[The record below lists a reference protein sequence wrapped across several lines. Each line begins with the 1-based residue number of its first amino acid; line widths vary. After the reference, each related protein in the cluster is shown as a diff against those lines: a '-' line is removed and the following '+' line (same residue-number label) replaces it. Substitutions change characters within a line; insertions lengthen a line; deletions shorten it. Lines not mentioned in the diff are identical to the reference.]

1 MIRDDATLRQI
12 EAADPKAS
20 TWLSAN
26 AGSGKTRVL
35 TDRVARLLLDGTDP
49 QNILCLTYTKAA
61 ASEMQNRLFKR
72 LGEWAMMDDEPLR
85 QSLGQ
90 MGVEGAIPSQA
101 LANARTLFARAVETP
116 GGLKIQTIHSFC
128 ASILRRF
135 PLEAGVSPNF
145 AEMDDRTAAHLREAV
160 LDEISSGPDGG
171 IVDRIG
177 RYISEGGIVDLT
189 NEIVRHRDR
198 FAARPEPEQ
207 LAADFGLEVGH
218 GLKRALAICLTGDE
232 GDLVRQIAEIAAP
245 MSKMYATFGAQLAA
259 INLAEPSQETL
270 EALVDLFLYSADNSS
285 KSRNFPQANHSTAVA
300 AFAPVIED
308 LHGWMDR
315 TAEAYDHFLASAAFE
330 RALALHDFAA
340 LFLPLYEEHKLA
352 RGQLDFDDL
361 IHKTHE
367 LLSDTGVAAWV
378 LFKLDGGIDHILV
391 DEAQDTSPAQ
401 WEVIRLLTQEFA
413 AGEGAAPNKSRT
425 IFVVGDKKQSIY
437 SFQGADPDG
446 FDKMQEHFGGA
457 LGAIGQRLNALPM
470 EHSFRS
476 SPAILSLVDL
486 VFRGERAR
494 GLDRSVFHRAFKS
507 EMPGRVD
514 LWPLVPKSNTAPNH
528 DWHDPVDTISQEH
541 HDLRLARLIAEEI
554 KRIKEHER
562 LPVEIGSTGTFAQ
575 RRITEGDIL
584 ILVQRRSPLF
594 GALIRACKAEGLEVA
609 GADRLKIGEELAVRD
624 ILSLL
629 KFLALPEDDLSLAE
643 ALKSPLFGW
652 TEQDLFTLAAKRP
665 QGAYLWQALRDAPG
679 LRPDTSAIIND
690 LRQTSDFLR
699 PFDLI
704 ARILNRHEGRQKLIA
719 RLGEEIEDGV
729 DALLSQALTYE
740 QAEIPSLTGFLDW
753 MEGDEAE
760 VKRHPD
766 SAGKRLRVMTVHG
779 SKGLEAPIVIL
790 PDTADLKPPAGGHI
804 LAEGETPVWRMAK
817 KATPTSIAP
826 AVARGEERISLEKR
840 RLLYVAMTRAEKWL
854 IVAGAGEAKADE
866 SWHKAISEGMEA
878 AEAVPIET
886 PAGTGARYSYGDWSA
901 LPEDE
906 VRPSV
911 APVTKRL
918 DLDPVDDLSLRK
930 TTISPSDLG
939 GAKAL
944 PGATDGEL
952 GERALAAGTVLHK
965 LLELLPEIPDS
976 SREAAAQRICDGMV
990 ETGLA
995 GGAELLIENA
1005 LALIREP
1012 SLAEIFTQG
1021 AICEVA
1027 FSAHFPALGDAPVFG
1042 TIDRLDVGADDVLV
1056 IDYKSNRSVPDS
1068 PEQIPDGILRQLGAY
1083 AAAMAQIYPD
1093 RTIRTAILWTEG
1105 RRLMEVP
1112 PVLTDAALG
1121 RAAVS

>member
-12 EAADPKAS
+12 EAADPRAS

-72 LGEWAMMDDEPLR
+72 LGEWAMMDDAPLR
-85 QSLGQ
+85 QSLAD
-90 MGVEGAIPSQA
+90 MGIEGAIRDEA
-101 LANARTLFARAVETP
+101 LAGARTLFARAVETP

-171 IVDRIG
+171 IIDRIG
-177 RYISEGGIVDLT
+177 SYISEGGIVELT
-189 NEIVRHRDR
+189 TEIVRHRDR
-198 FAARPEPEQ
+198 FAGPDARPDKRRFGLPDHANEESVLSLAFLGDEADLIGAILPA
-207 LAADFGLEVGH
+207 LAAGSKRDQEAARKLALFCGPTLASLEILEGVLLNGS
-218 GLKRALAICLTGDE
+218 GAKEPFSAKIGSFPTKATRDVILALMPA
-232 GDLVRQIAEIAAP
+232 
-245 MSKMYATFGAQLAA
+245 
-259 INLAEPSQETL
+259 L
-270 EALVDLFLYSADNSS
+270 EALMGRVEA
-285 KSRNFPQANHSTAVA
+285 SRGQR
-300 AFAPVIED
+300 I
-308 LHGWMDR
+308 
-315 TAEAYDHFLASAAFE
+315 
-330 RALALHDFAA
+330 ALAALRRTETLHDFAG
-340 LFLPLYEEHKLA
+340 LFLPLYDAHKLA

-361 IHKTHE
+361 IRKTRD
-367 LLSDTGVAAWV
+367 LLTDPGVAAWV

-413 AGEGAAPNKSRT
+413 AGEGAAPDKNRT

-446 FDKMQEHFGGA
+446 FDKMQDHFGGA
-457 LGAIGQRLNALPM
+457 LGAIGQKLNALPM

-514 LWPLVPKSNTAPNH
+514 LWPLVPKTDDTPDH
-528 DWHDPVDTISQEH
+528 DWHDPVDTVSEEH
-541 HDLRLARLIAEEI
+541 HDLRLARMIAEEI
-554 KRIKEHER
+554 KRIKGNEW

-575 RRITEGDIL
+575 RRINEGDIL

-594 GALIRACKAEGLEVA
+594 GALIRACKAAGLEVA

-679 LRPDTSAIIND
+679 LRPDTSEIIND

-699 PFDLI
+699 PFELI

-760 VKRHPD
+760 VKRQPD

-790 PDTADLKPPAGGHI
+790 PDTADRKPPRGGHI
-804 LAEGETPVWRMAK
+804 LAEGSAPVWRMAK
-817 KATPTSIAP
+817 DATPTSIAS
-826 AVARGEERISLEKR
+826 AVASGEERLSLERR

-854 IVAGAGEAKADE
+854 IVAGAGGAKTGE
-866 SWHKAISEGMEA
+866 SWHNAISEGMEA
-878 AEAVPIET
+878 ADAAPIET
-886 PAGTGARYSYGDWSA
+886 PAGAGSRYSYGDWSA

-906 VRPSV
+906 VRPPTT
-911 APVTKRL
+911 AATARL
-918 DLDPVDDLSLRK
+918 DLGPIDDLPLRK

-939 GAKAL
+939 GAKVL
-944 PGATDGEL
+944 PGATEGEL

-965 LLELLPEIPDS
+965 LLELLPEIPDGN
-976 SREAAAQRICDGMV
+976 REAAAQRICDGMA
-990 ETGLA
+990 ETAMA
-995 GGAELLIENA
+995 GEAGPLIKSA

-1012 SLAEIFTQG
+1012 SLADIFAQG

-1027 FSAHFPALGDAPVFG
+1027 FSAHLPALGDAPVFG
-1042 TIDRLDVGADDVLV
+1042 TIDRLVVGPDDVLV

-1068 PEQIPDGILRQLGAY
+1068 PKHIPDGILRQLGAY

-1093 RTIRTAILWTEG
+1093 RTIRTAVLWTEG

-1112 PVLTDAALG
+1112 PHLTAAALG

>member
-1 MIRDDATLRQI
+1 MIRDEATLRQI
-12 EAADPKAS
+12 EAADPRAS

-85 QSLGQ
+85 QSLGE
-90 MGVEGAIPSQA
+90 MGVEGAIPDAA
-101 LANARTLFARAVETP
+101 LADARTLFARAIETP

-160 LDEISSGPDGG
+160 LDEISSGPDGE
-171 IVDRIG
+171 IIDRIG
-177 RYISEGGIVDLT
+177 AYISEGGIVELT
-189 NEIVRHRDR
+189 TEIVRQRDR
-198 FAARPEPEQ
+198 FAARPDKRHFNLPDHANEESVLSLAFLGDEANLIAAIVPA
-207 LAADFGLEVGH
+207 LAAGSKTDQEAAKKLAPVRDSTLGSLEILENVFLTGGSAKEPFSAKIGSFPTKATREAISALMPALEVFMGRVEAAR
-218 GLKRALAICLTGDE
+218 GVRIALAAY
-232 GDLVRQIAEIAAP
+232 R
-245 MSKMYATFGAQLAA
+245 
-259 INLAEPSQETL
+259 
-270 EALVDLFLYSADNSS
+270 
-285 KSRNFPQANHSTAVA
+285 
-300 AFAPVIED
+300 
-308 LHGWMDR
+308 R
-315 TAEAYDHFLASAAFE
+315 TE
-330 RALALHDFAA
+330 ALHDFAA
-340 LFLPLYEEHKLA
+340 LFLPLYDAHKLA

-361 IHKTHE
+361 IRKTRE
-367 LLSDTGVAAWV
+367 LLSDPGVAAWV

-401 WEVIRLLTQEFA
+401 WDVIRLLTQEFA
-413 AGEGAAPNKSRT
+413 AGEGAAPDKTRT

-446 FDKMQEHFGGA
+446 FDQMQDHFGGA

-476 SPAILSLVDL
+476 SPAILSFVDL

-514 LWPLVPKSNTAPNH
+514 LWPLVAKSEDTPDH
-528 DWHDPVDTISQEH
+528 DWHEPVDTVSEEH
-541 HDLRLARLIAEEI
+541 HDLRLARMIADEI
-554 KRIKEHER
+554 KRMKEHER
-562 LPVEIGSTGTFAQ
+562 IPVEIGSAGTFAQ

-594 GALIRACKAEGLEVA
+594 GALIRACKAAGLEVA
-609 GADRLKIGEELAVRD
+609 GADRLKIGEELAVKD

-652 TEQDLFTLAAKRP
+652 SEQELFTLAAKRP
-665 QGAYLWQALRDAPG
+665 QGAYLWQALRDAPDM
-679 LRPDTSAIIND
+679 RPDTTQIIND

-704 ARILNRHEGRQKLIA
+704 ARILNRHEGRRSLIA
-719 RLGEEIEDGV
+719 RLGEEVEDGI

-740 QAEIPSLTGFLDW
+740 QAEVPSLTGFLGW

-760 VKRHPD
+760 VKRQPD

-790 PDTADLKPPAGGHI
+790 PDTADRRPPRGGHI
-804 LAEGETPVWRMAK
+804 LAEGAVPVWRMAK
-817 KATPTSIAP
+817 DQTPASIAP
-826 AVARGEERISLEKR
+826 AVARGEERLSLERR

-854 IVAGAGEAKADE
+854 IVAGAGEAKTEE
-866 SWHKAISEGMEA
+866 SWHKAISDGMA
-878 AEAVPIET
+878 AADALPLET
-886 PAGTGARYSYGDWSA
+886 PAGAGSRYAFGDWAS
-901 LPEDE
+901 LPDAA
-906 VRPSV
+906 VRSENKVDV
-911 APVTKRL
+911 ARL
-918 DLDPVDDLSLRK
+918 DLGKVDDLAPRK
-930 TTISPSDLG
+930 VTISPSDLG
-939 GAKAL
+939 GAKIL
-944 PGATDGEL
+944 PGATDGEDS
-952 GERALAAGTVLHK
+952 ERALAAGTVLHK
-965 LLELLPEIPDS
+965 LLELLPLIQEQE
-976 SREAAAQRICDGMV
+976 REAAARSICDGMV
-990 ETGLA
+990 ETALA
-995 GGAELLIENA
+995 GEAGPLIENA
-1005 LALIREP
+1005 LALIRDP
-1012 SLAEIFTQG
+1012 SLAGIF
-1021 AICEVA
+1021 AEDALCEAA
-1027 FSAHFPALGDAPVFG
+1027 FSAHVPTLGDAPVFG
-1042 TIDRLDVGADDVLV
+1042 TIDRLVVGADDVLV
-1056 IDYKSNRSVPDS
+1056 IDYKSNRSVPES
-1068 PEQIPDGILRQLGAY
+1068 PEQIPEGILRQLGAY
-1083 AAAMAQIYPD
+1083 AAAMAQIYPG
-1093 RTIRTAILWTEG
+1093 RKIRTAILWTEA
-1105 RRLMEVP
+1105 RRLMDVP
-1112 PVLTDAALG
+1112 PNLAAAALG
-1121 RAAVS
+1121 RATVS

>member
-1 MIRDDATLRQI
+1 MIRDEATLRQI

-35 TDRVARLLLDGTDP
+35 TDRVARLLLDATDP

-85 QSLGQ
+85 QSLGE
-90 MGVEGAIPSQA
+90 MGVEGAIPSEA

-160 LDEISSGPDGG
+160 LDEISSSPDGG
-171 IVDRIG
+171 IIDRIG
-177 RYISEGGIVDLT
+177 GYISEGGIVDLT

-198 FAARPEPEQ
+198 FAARPDKRHFNLPDHADEKSVLSLAFLGDEANLIAAIVPA
-207 LAADFGLEVGH
+207 LAAGSKTDQGAAKKLAPIRGSTLESLEV
-218 GLKRALAICLTGDE
+218 LENVFLTGGSAKE
-232 GDLVRQIAEIAAP
+232 PFSAKIGSFP
-245 MSKMYATFGAQLAA
+245 TKATREA
-259 INLAEPSQETL
+259 ISELMPAL
-270 EALVDLFLYSADNSS
+270 EAFMGRVEEARDLRIALSAY
-285 KSRNFPQANHSTAVA
+285 R
-300 AFAPVIED
+300 
-308 LHGWMDR
+308 R
-315 TAEAYDHFLASAAFE
+315 TE
-330 RALALHDFAA
+330 ALHDFAA
-340 LFLPLYEEHKLA
+340 LFLPLYHEHKLA

-361 IHKTHE
+361 IRKTRE
-367 LLSDTGVAAWV
+367 LLSDAGVAAWV

-413 AGEGAAPNKSRT
+413 AGEGAAPDKNRT

-514 LWPLVPKSNTAPNH
+514 FWPLVPKTGDTPDH
-528 DWHDPVDTISQEH
+528 DWHEPVDSVSEEH
-541 HDLRLARLIAEEI
+541 HDLRLARMIAEEI
-554 KRIKEHER
+554 KRMIEQEW
-562 LPVEIGSTGTFAQ
+562 LPVELDATGRFE
-575 RRITEGDIL
+575 RRWITEGDVL

-594 GALIRACKAEGLEVA
+594 GALIRACKAAGLEVA

-665 QGAYLWQALRDAPG
+665 QGAYLWQALRGAPG
-679 LRPDTSAIIND
+679 LRPETSAIIND

-760 VKRHPD
+760 VKRQPD

-790 PDTADLKPPAGGHI
+790 PDTADRKPPRGGHI
-804 LAEGETPVWRMAK
+804 LAEGVAPVWRMTK
-817 KATPTSIAP
+817 DQTPSSIAP
-826 AVARGEERISLEKR
+826 AVARGEERLSLERR

-854 IVAGAGEAKADE
+854 IVAGAGEAKTAE
-866 SWHKAISEGMEA
+866 SWHKAISDGMEA
-878 AEAVPIET
+878 AVSVPLAT
-886 PAGTGARYSYGDWSA
+886 PAGAGLRYSYGDWSA
-901 LPEDE
+901 LPEATVNPPTTTEAKRMGLGPIADL
-906 VRPSV
+906 
-911 APVTKRL
+911 PV
-918 DLDPVDDLSLRK
+918 RK

-939 GAKAL
+939 GPKVL
-944 PGATDGEL
+944 PGATEGEL

-965 LLELLPEIPDS
+965 LLELLPVIPDS
-976 SREAAAQRICDGMV
+976 NREAAAQRICDGMI
-990 ETGLA
+990 ETALA
-995 GGAELLIENA
+995 GGAGPLIENA

-1012 SLAEIFTQG
+1012 SLVDIFTPG

-1027 FSAHFPALGDAPVFG
+1027 FSAHLPALGDRPVFG
-1042 TIDRLDVGADDVLV
+1042 TIDRLVVGADDVLV

-1068 PEQIPDGILRQLGAY
+1068 PEQIPEGILRQLGAY

-1112 PVLTDAALG
+1112 PDLTDAALG
-1121 RAAVS
+1121 HAAVS

>member
-1 MIRDDATLRQI
+1 MIRDEATLRQI

-20 TWLSAN
+20 TWLTAN

-85 QSLGQ
+85 QSLGE
-90 MGVEGAIPSQA
+90 MGVEGAIPNEA

-171 IVDRIG
+171 IIDRIG
-177 RYISEGGIVDLT
+177 GYISEGGIVELT
-189 NEIVRHRDR
+189 TEIVRHRDR
-198 FAARPEPEQ
+198 FSARPDKRHFNLPDHVDEKSVLSLAFLGDEANLIAAIVPA
-207 LAADFGLEVGH
+207 LAAGSKTDQGAAKKLAPVRGSALESLEVLENVFLTG
-218 GLKRALAICLTGDE
+218 GSAKEPFSAKIGSFPTKATREAISELMPALEAFMGRVEGARDVRIALAAY
-232 GDLVRQIAEIAAP
+232 R
-245 MSKMYATFGAQLAA
+245 
-259 INLAEPSQETL
+259 
-270 EALVDLFLYSADNSS
+270 
-285 KSRNFPQANHSTAVA
+285 
-300 AFAPVIED
+300 
-308 LHGWMDR
+308 R
-315 TAEAYDHFLASAAFE
+315 TE
-330 RALALHDFAA
+330 ALHDFAA
-340 LFLPLYEEHKLA
+340 LFLPLYDEHKLA

-361 IHKTHE
+361 IRKTKE

-401 WEVIRLLTQEFA
+401 WVVIRLLTQEFA
-413 AGEGAAPNKSRT
+413 AGDGAAPNKNRT

-494 GLDRSVFHRAFKS
+494 GLDRSVFHRAFKN

-514 LWPLVPKSNTAPNH
+514 LWPLVPKSDDAPDH

-652 TEQDLFTLAAKRP
+652 TEQELFTLAAKRP

-760 VKRHPD
+760 VKRQPD

-790 PDTADLKPPAGGHI
+790 PDTADRKPPRGGHI
-804 LAEGETPVWRMAK
+804 LAEGATPVWRMAK
-817 KATPTSIAP
+817 DATPTSIAP
-826 AVARGEERISLEKR
+826 AVVRGEERLSLERR

-866 SWHKAISEGMEA
+866 SWHKAISDGMEA

-886 PAGTGARYSYGDWSA
+886 PAGIGARYSFGDWSA
-901 LPEDE
+901 LSEA
-906 VRPSV
+906 VAKPSTTTE
-911 APVTKRL
+911 AKRM
-918 DLDPVDDLSLRK
+918 DLGPIADLPLRK

-939 GAKAL
+939 GAKVL
-944 PGATDGEL
+944 PGATEGEL
-952 GERALAAGTVLHK
+952 GERALAAGTVLHR
-965 LLELLPEIPDS
+965 LLELLPEIPDCD
-976 SREAAAQRICDGMV
+976 REATAQRICDGMI
-990 ETGLA
+990 ETALA
-995 GGAELLIENA
+995 GGAGPLIETA
-1005 LALIREP
+1005 VALIREP
-1012 SLAEIFTQG
+1012 SLADIFTPD

-1027 FSAHFPALGDAPVFG
+1027 FSAHLPALGDAPVFG
-1042 TIDRLDVGADDVLV
+1042 TIDRLVVGPDDVLV
-1056 IDYKSNRSVPDS
+1056 IDYKSNRSVPNS
-1068 PEQIPDGILRQLGAY
+1068 PERIPDRILRQLGAY

-1105 RRLMEVP
+1105 RGLMEVP
-1112 PVLTDAALG
+1112 PDLTDAALG